1 MDPIS
6 ATLSLIVMFTLV
18 LLLVGVLYS
27 RLHWTLKAGLIVLSM
42 GAAVLSFHTFR
53 ESRGWPVVMAEA
65 PDLFQFISGVAR
77 EPNPERQ
84 DKGALIFW
92 IVEPG
97 KKEPRA
103 ITLPYSR
110 ENHKKMEQAK
120 GKAAKGETVHMGK
133 KAEGQG
139 QGSGKGEGAGRGGTG
154 KGGKGG
160 QGQGAGQ
167 GQGPGSGGRDTTGG
181 LIDFVMPQSD
191 LPSKD

>member
-1 MDPIS
+1 MDPIA
-6 ATLSLIVMFTLV
+6 ATLALITMFTLV

-42 GAAVLSFHTFR
+42 GAAVLSFHTYR
-53 ESRGWPVVMAEA
+53 ESRGWPVVVAEA

-120 GKAAKGETVHMGK
+120 GKTAKGETVHMGK
-133 KAEGQG
+133 KAGAGEGQG
-139 QGSGKGEGAGRGGTG
+139 KGQ
-154 KGGKGG
+154 G
-160 QGQGAGQ
+160 QGQGAGKGGTGKGQGQGGGQ
-167 GQGPGSGGRDTTGG
+167 GQGPGPGDRDTTGG

-191 LPSKD
+191 LPPKD